1 MRYKHLDQSGRDR
14 LEALLK
20 AVRRKCLA
28 GYKLV
33 YFSVIRVSDSW
44 VVIED
49 AVAASNRLPS
59 IIKMLKGRVDHY
71 YRMLK
76 GRVDHYYRSR
86 TKGLVEKLNKAPQIR
101 KKLQELLDKVSD
113 TCEACKGSGGK
124 PSNPC
129 KACGGSG
136 KVRPK
141 PLT

>member
-59 IIKMLKGRVDHY
+59 VIKMLKGRVDHY
-71 YRMLK
+71 YR
-76 GRVDHYYRSR
+76 GR
-86 TKGLVEKLNKAPQIR
+86 TKGLVEKLNKASQIR

>member
-71 YRMLK
+71 YR
-76 GRVDHYYRSR
+76 SR